1 MLVGDVLR
9 VAAASLR
16 HGSLVLLGDEE
27 AALPPNVVGT
37 VHVGDET
44 RRRGDALRLLR
55 VKTSRKFI
63 CDRGLSKRHAAA
75 SYARAASCALRNV
88 PRPGRTS
95 PDHISAEYQPL
106 GRSRTVR

>member
-9 VAAASLR
+9 VATAPLR

-27 AALPPNVVGT
+27 AALLPHVVRT
-37 VHVGDET
+37 ILVGDET
-44 RRRGDALRLLR
+44 RRRATRCACSH

-75 SYARAASCALRNV
+75 SYARAASCVLRNV
-88 PRPGRTS
+88 PRPSRTS
-95 PDHISAEYQPL
+95 PGRISAEYQPL
-106 GRSRTVR
+106 GRSRTPR